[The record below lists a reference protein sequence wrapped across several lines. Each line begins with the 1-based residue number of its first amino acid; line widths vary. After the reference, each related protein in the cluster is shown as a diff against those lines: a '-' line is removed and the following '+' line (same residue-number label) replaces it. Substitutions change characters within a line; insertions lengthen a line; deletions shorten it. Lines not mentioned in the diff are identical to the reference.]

1 MPHTMKDIRL
11 VFDSA
16 ESAPQTMADLLTDW
30 ITHVRSEL
38 HHNLGAIEN
47 REDVEAFQKEYA
59 RLDDIGKARFLASPY
74 VSEFLEE
81 PTGHAYDGEHI
92 GASTLFESMRAAL
105 GRETTIREIRNGQA
119 SLAAPR
125 DGEPR
130 RIRSPLGDTTA
141 IFHDDSGNW
150 SLADSRKI
158 GGLISIDFDSEISER
173 HEPESGAFSQP
184 RLPLTEAEQSASIAK
199 LERALALIDEAAPI
213 YGLMIKT
220 FTRRI
225 IVRKTMQND
234 EADEDTAPKP
244 VALASEF
251 RPVHSGCLRMLNVH
265 RDEMDIALCMEAMV
279 HETVHSFLSCYED
292 IYGKFMST
300 HVLIRPMSPWSGN
313 LIPNHS
319 LAHAIFVY
327 YAIFLLHLSSM
338 DMRAK
343 FTDSEYSQ
351 IERRL
356 SDVTVGFM
364 VDRPLSSL
372 FLLDNPACEH
382 FDESVDSV
390 QAAVIEDWMDRTHS
404 VNAGRVAA

>member
-16 ESAPQTMADLLTDW
+16 GNAPQTMADLLTDW
-30 ITHVRSEL
+30 ITHVRNEL
-38 HHNLGAIEN
+38 QHNLGAIED
-47 REDVEAFQKEYA
+47 REEIEAFQKEYA
-59 RLDDIGKARFLASPY
+59 RLDDIGKARFLACPY

-81 PTGHAYDGEHI
+81 PAGHAYDGEHI
-92 GASTLFESMRAAL
+92 GAGTLFESMRAAL
-105 GRETTIREIRNGQA
+105 GRELKICEIRDGQT
-119 SLAAPR
+119 SPSPPR

-130 RIRSPLGDTTA
+130 EIRSPLGDVIA
-141 IFHDDSGNW
+141 IFRNDTCDW
-150 SLADSRKI
+150 SLVESRKI
-158 GGLISIDFDSEISER
+158 GGLISIDFDSEISVR

-184 RLPLTEAEQSASIAK
+184 RLPQTESEQATCIAK

-213 YGLMIKT
+213 FGLMIKT

-225 IVRKTMQND
+225 IVRKTMQPD
-234 EADEDTAPKP
+234 ESDDSSTPKP

-300 HVLIRPMSPWSGN
+300 HVVIRPMSPWSGN

-327 YAIFLLHLSSM
+327 YAIFWLHMSSM

-351 IERRL
+351 VERRL
-356 SDVTVGFM
+356 SDVTAGFM

-382 FDESVDSV
+382 FDESVDSL
-390 QAAVIEDWMDRTHS
+390 QAVVVGAWMDRIHAS
-404 VNAGRVAA
+404 DAGRAAA